1 MIMETKEFEFK
12 GTKVSG
18 FIGLLLL
25 LACIAGIA
33 LTNIYLLSYSG
44 IITPVLFLAIILI
57 SCGLVQ
63 LEPNVA
69 RAMVFF
75 GKYKGTLREN
85 GFWWIVNPFYT
96 KKKISLRAR
105 NLNAEAIKV
114 NDKSG
119 NPIMIGLVMVW
130 KIKDVYKA
138 LFEIDSQTI
147 GQTAGGVTTLNSTM
161 RAFEN
166 FVSVQSDAALRQVA
180 GRYNYDEN
188 SNPADD
194 VTLRSGAYEINEALK
209 QTLNDRLA
217 IAGIE
222 AVEAR
227 INYLAYAPEIAA
239 VMLRRQQADAIIAA
253 REKIVEGAVSMVKM
267 ALDNLKKD
275 GVVELDEERK
285 AAMVS
290 NLLVVLC
297 GDEPA
302 SPVVNAGTLYN

>member
-1 MIMETKEFEFK
+1 METKEFEFK

-18 FIGLLLL
+18 FVGLLLL

-44 IITPVLFLAIILI
+44 FITPVLFLAIILI

-147 GQTAGGVTTLNSTM
+147 GQTAGCVTTLNSTM
-161 RAFEN
+161 RAF
-166 FVSVQSDAALRQVA
+166 
-180 GRYNYDEN
+180 
-188 SNPADD
+188 
-194 VTLRSGAYEINEALK
+194 
-209 QTLNDRLA
+209 
-217 IAGIE
+217 
-222 AVEAR
+222 
-227 INYLAYAPEIAA
+227 
-239 VMLRRQQADAIIAA
+239 
-253 REKIVEGAVSMVKM
+253 
-267 ALDNLKKD
+267 
-275 GVVELDEERK
+275 
-285 AAMVS
+285 
-290 NLLVVLC
+290 
-297 GDEPA
+297 
-302 SPVVNAGTLYN
+302 

>member
-1 MIMETKEFEFK
+1 METKEFEFK
-12 GTKVSG
+12 GVKVSG
-18 FIGLLLL
+18 FVGLLMILVYV
-25 LACIAGIA
+25 AIIIVTTKYCP
-33 LTNIYLLSYSG
+33 YLLG
-44 IITPVLFLAIILI
+44 IVTPIMILCMI
-57 SCGLVQ
+57 LTLCGFVQ

-130 KIKDVYKA
+130 RIKDVYKA
-138 LFEIDSQTI
+138 LFEIDSQTM
-147 GQTAGGVTTLNSTM
+147 GQTTGGVTTLNSTM

-188 SNPADD
+188 SAPDGM
-194 VTLRSGAYEINEALK
+194 VTLRSGADEINDALK
-209 QTLNDRLA
+209 QTLNERLA

-275 GVVELDEERK
+275 GVVDLDEERK

>member
-194 VTLRSGAYEINEALK
+194 VTLRSGADEINEALK

-227 INYLAYAPEIAA
+227 INYLLAGGDDGIGLLAA
-239 VMLRRQQADAIIAA
+239 QHY
-253 REKIVEGAVSMVKM
+253 G
-267 ALDNLKKD
+267 
-275 GVVELDEERK
+275 
-285 AAMVS
+285 
-290 NLLVVLC
+290 C
-297 GDEPA
+297 
-302 SPVVNAGTLYN
+302 

>member
-1 MIMETKEFEFK
+1 METKEFEFR
-12 GTKVSG
+12 GFRMSG
-18 FIGLLLL
+18 FLGLLMMLVIIGIMV
-25 LACIAGIA
+25 LAG
-33 LTNIYLLSYSG
+33 NYEVPYLSMFM
-44 IITPVLFLAIILI
+44 PVLTMLLVLSVLGF
-57 SCGLVQ
+57 VQ
-63 LEPNVA
+63 LEPNEA

-75 GKYKGTLREN
+75 GKYKGTFRQN
-85 GFWWIVNPFYT
+85 GFWWVNPLLT

-138 LFEIDSQTI
+138 LFEIDSQTM
-147 GQTAGGVTTLNSTM
+147 GQSLGGKVSLNATM

-166 FVSVQSDAALRQVA
+166 FVAVQSDAALRQVA

-188 SNPADD
+188 GGADSA
-194 VTLRSGAYEINEALK
+194 VTLRSGADEINEMLK
-209 QTLNDRLA
+209 QTLNERLA

-275 GVVELDEERK
+275 GVVDLDEERK

-302 SPVVNAGTLYN
+302 APVVNAGTLYN